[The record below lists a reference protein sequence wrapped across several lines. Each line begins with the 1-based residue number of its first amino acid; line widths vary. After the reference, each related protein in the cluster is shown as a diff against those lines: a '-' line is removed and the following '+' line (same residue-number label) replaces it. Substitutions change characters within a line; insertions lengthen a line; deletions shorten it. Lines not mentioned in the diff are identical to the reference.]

1 MRKWVYTFGNGQS
14 EGSAGERDILG
25 SKGANLAEMASL
37 GLPVPPGATIIS
49 PACTWYAEHQRHFP
63 ESLPKQIDH
72 ALAEIERMSGRKFG
86 GKTKPLFLA
95 VRPGSRVPIPGM
107 IEAIL
112 NLGLNDETVEALAKE
127 TGDRRFAYDCY
138 RRFISSFGD
147 AVMGLDRGYFED
159 LTEAEMR
166 ARGVGLD
173 TDLDAEALIGIVA
186 AMKELIFEEM
196 SEAFPQDPREQLWA
210 TISASYQAWLAPRA
224 SAYRA
229 MHGIPVEWGTALN
242 LQAMVFGNRN
252 AASAS
257 GIVLT
262 RNPETGEKQ
271 LSGDYLPNSQGSEL
285 ALGERKLFP
294 VSGRAHANSNAGVT
308 SMEAQFPAA
317 YAQLRDVAAKLEAHY
332 RDMQDIEF
340 AVDDGKLHVLQARPA
355 RRSVKASL
363 RLAVEMVGERLITR
377 EEAISRIDPVSLEQ
391 LLHPAIDPS
400 VERNVIGTGLPASPG
415 AASGEIVFT
424 SEDAVAAYREGRKV
438 ILVRAE
444 TSPEDV
450 HGMHVAEGVLTLR
463 GGVTSHAAVVAR
475 GMGIPCVAGASG
487 LRIDTTAGTLTGFG
501 VTLQKGDFITIDGSL
516 GQIIDGEV
524 PMIQPELS
532 GDFAEIMEWSD
543 AIRRL
548 GVRSNA
554 DTPADARG
562 ARSFGAEGIGLCRT
576 EHMFFEEG
584 RINVMREMILAEDE
598 DGRRAAL
605 AKLLPMQRSDFIE
618 LFEIMHGLPVT
629 IRLLDP
635 PLHEFLPK
643 ASEDIAET
651 AAAVGMDEEKLRR
664 RIEDMHEFNP
674 MLGHRG
680 CRLAI
685 SYPEIAEMQARAI
698 FEAAVKAAESTGAAV
713 VPEIMVPLVSL
724 RTELDYVKAAIDAVA
739 KKVAEETGVFI
750 DYLVGTMIEL
760 PRAALRGQEIA
771 EAAEFFSFGTNDL
784 TQTTFGISRD
794 DAGGF
799 LTTYKRKG
807 IIEQDPFSSLDFDGV
822 GELIRIASERGR
834 KARNDLK
841 LGICG
846 EHAGDPASIR
856 FCEQTGL
863 DYISCSPFRV
873 PIARLAAAQAVT
885 GTSAR

>member
-1 MRKWVYTFGNGQS
+1 
-14 EGSAGERDILG
+14 
-25 SKGANLAEMASL
+25 
-37 GLPVPPGATIIS
+37 
-49 PACTWYAEHQRHFP
+49 
-63 ESLPKQIDH
+63 
-72 ALAEIERMSGRKFG
+72 
-86 GKTKPLFLA
+86 
-95 VRPGSRVPIPGM
+95 
-107 IEAIL
+107 
-112 NLGLNDETVEALAKE
+112 
-127 TGDRRFAYDCY
+127 
-138 RRFISSFGD
+138 
-147 AVMGLDRGYFED
+147 
-159 LTEAEMR
+159 
-166 ARGVGLD
+166 
-173 TDLDAEALIGIVA
+173 
-186 AMKELIFEEM
+186 
-196 SEAFPQDPREQLWA
+196 
-210 TISASYQAWLAPRA
+210 
-224 SAYRA
+224 
-229 MHGIPVEWGTALN
+229 
-242 LQAMVFGNRN
+242 MVFGNRN

-487 LRIDTTAGTLTGFG
+487 LRIDTAAGTLTGFG

-516 GQIIDGEV
+516 GQIINGEV

-713 VPEIMVPLVSL
+713 VPEIMVPA
-724 RTELDYVKAAIDAVA
+724 R
-739 KKVAEETGVFI
+739 
-750 DYLVGTMIEL
+750 
-760 PRAALRGQEIA
+760 
-771 EAAEFFSFGTNDL
+771 L
-784 TQTTFGISRD
+784 TQNR
-794 DAGGF
+794 
-799 LTTYKRKG
+799 
-807 IIEQDPFSSLDFDGV
+807 
-822 GELIRIASERGR
+822 
-834 KARNDLK
+834 
-841 LGICG
+841 
-846 EHAGDPASIR
+846 
-856 FCEQTGL
+856 
-863 DYISCSPFRV
+863 
-873 PIARLAAAQAVT
+873 ARLRE
-885 GTSAR
+885 GRH